1 MSLYNSKKE
10 QKLYCYSH
18 CLFDREMEKNGW
30 LPDGGFPN
38 SGVAIISI
46 CSPNDD
52 DSEHWFL
59 NDMNPDRILNIDFD
73 DVSPEMWWDS
83 NSHMDYYDMSYLA
96 LSDGRIEES
105 RKLFNHHYTSKFTN
119 NEIYL
124 HALDYVD
131 AERIV
136 SFIDNNIDCDFYIH
150 CSAGVSRS
158 QGIVRYIIEG
168 YPDRN
173 WKINEDNPCVC
184 PNIHVVRML
193 KRVKYYSQISIP

>member
-83 NSHMDYYDMSYLA
+83 NSRMDYYDMSYLA
-96 LSDGRIEES
+96 LSDGKIEES
-105 RKLFNHHYTSKFTN
+105 RKPFNHHYTSKFTN
-119 NEIYL
+119 NEIYYTITIAFL
-124 HALDYVD
+124 YYILFDISFHFNILLIKDY
-131 AERIV
+131 
-136 SFIDNNIDCDFYIH
+136 
-150 CSAGVSRS
+150 
-158 QGIVRYIIEG
+158 
-168 YPDRN
+168 
-173 WKINEDNPCVC
+173 
-184 PNIHVVRML
+184 
-193 KRVKYYSQISIP
+193 ISLQ